1 MCEVG
6 TLRDIAKTRAL
17 ELPVGA
23 GRTNSSKTQM
33 SHPKREFL
41 AGTTRVGAGYG
52 HAPRFRYHRMY
63 LSTVTA
69 LQTPLP
75 TLARCIRM
83 WSNDVPLGTER
94 PNEDR
99 QRVGCP
105 NTKPLCTSLHTICS
119 SLCVAIFYTS
129 NTTPPGTANRPT
141 PCLIA

>member
-6 TLRDIAKTRAL
+6 TLRDIAKTGAL

-41 AGTTRVGAGYG
+41 AGTTRVSTRKYRISHSHLCTPYTLQVGAGYG

-83 WSNDVPLGTER
+83 WSNDGETYCC
-94 PNEDR
+94 
-99 QRVGCP
+99 G
-105 NTKPLCTSLHTICS
+105 
-119 SLCVAIFYTS
+119 
-129 NTTPPGTANRPT
+129 
-141 PCLIA
+141 